1 MSKALPQQ
9 AQHRRS
15 MRSSVRMVTL
25 GVAFAWLALVVSL
38 GWWMSQKIVASE
50 LDRLAASAEYEAK
63 TTARIMDRLF
73 TEMVSVANMVAR
85 QGLVIQLATRYRTD
99 PPDLAELTR
108 QQRAAQFTQDPLVRK
123 VGDFMNELSG
133 DLRYA
138 RIYMN
143 NMSDD
148 TVTASNWAESD
159 SIVGMIYSG
168 RPYLV
173 DALREG
179 NGHSF
184 GIARLNKTPSYFVA
198 SRIESEDDQPLG
210 SVTVKFDAPDIVPYL
225 SGSHIA
231 LILDRQGRVTTT
243 SSAPFM
249 LRNASAL
256 LPPGSAPAVTR
267 TNALDSD
274 EQPGAPLDARAVT
287 GSDQWIIDGK
297 PYLLRHEP
305 LSNTQYQL
313 ITLASLDHLP
323 AMRRLHLGLAG
334 LVASVGLL
342 FILLCGHVIGLMV
355 ERRQDEW
362 YAANHDAL
370 TNLPNRRNVLGHLE
384 QLFAQAKK
392 TQQWVVVAFVDLDGF
407 KAINDSYGHEV
418 GDQFLVEVGRRLTMG
433 LRQSD
438 MLGRLGGDEFVV
450 IGLIDPPSPADQDQ
464 ALEAMRS
471 RLAPLLIGRYAFS
484 ECSLDYP
491 GASFGI
497 VSVDPSIS
505 STQTVLREA
514 DLRMY
519 ADKQARRTSQ
529 RNSAK
534 GDAACGTGELPGH
547 DPRMPLPT

>member
-1 MSKALPQQ
+1 
-9 AQHRRS
+9 
-15 MRSSVRMVTL
+15 MRSTVRMVTL
-25 GVAFAWLALVVSL
+25 GAAVAWLALVASL

-123 VGDFMNELSG
+123 VGDFMDALSG

-198 SRIESEDDQPLG
+198 SRIESEDEQPLG
-210 SVTVKFDAPDIVPYL
+210 SVTVKFDAPDMVPYL

-256 LPPGSAPAVTR
+256 LPPGSAPAAAR
-267 TNALDSD
+267 SNALDSD
-274 EQPGAPLDARAVT
+274 EDPGEPLEARAVT
-287 GSDQWIIDGK
+287 GSDQWTIDGK

-323 AMRRLHLGLAG
+323 GMRRLHLGLAG

-342 FILLCGHVIGLMV
+342 FILLCGHLIGLMV

-370 TNLPNRRNVLGHLE
+370 TDLPNRRNVLGHLE
-384 QLFAQAKK
+384 QLFAQAQK

-407 KAINDSYGHEV
+407 KAINDTYGHEV

-450 IGLIDPPSPADQDQ
+450 IGLIDPPSPTDQDQ

-471 RLAPLLIGRYAFS
+471 RLALLLIGRYAFS

-519 ADKQARRTSQ
+519 ADKQARRTLQSK
-529 RNSAK
+529 SAK
-534 GDAACGTGELPGH
+534 DDAACETGKLPGH

>member
-1 MSKALPQQ
+1 
-9 AQHRRS
+9 

-25 GVAFAWLALVVSL
+25 GVALAWLALVASI
-38 GWWMSQKIVASE
+38 GWWMSQRIVASE

-123 VGDFMNELSG
+123 VGDFMDALSG

-210 SVTVKFDAPDIVPYL
+210 SVTVKFDAPDMVPYL

-256 LPPGSAPAVTR
+256 LPPGSAPAAAR

-274 EQPGAPLDARAVT
+274 EQPGEPLDVRAVT
-287 GSDQWIIDGK
+287 GSDQWTIDGK

-323 AMRRLHLGLAG
+323 GMRRLHLGLAG

-370 TNLPNRRNVLGHLE
+370 TDLPNRRNVLGHLE
-384 QLFAQAKK
+384 QLFALAQK

-407 KAINDSYGHEV
+407 KAINDTYGHEV

-450 IGLIDPPSPADQDQ
+450 IGLIDPPSPTDQD
-464 ALEAMRS
+464 LEAMRS
-471 RLAPLLIGRYAFS
+471 RLAPLLIGRYAFP
-484 ECSLDYP
+484 ECSIDYP

-519 ADKQARRTSQ
+519 ADKQARRTL
-529 RNSAK
+529 RRESAK
-534 GDAACGTGELPGH
+534 DDSACETGELPGH